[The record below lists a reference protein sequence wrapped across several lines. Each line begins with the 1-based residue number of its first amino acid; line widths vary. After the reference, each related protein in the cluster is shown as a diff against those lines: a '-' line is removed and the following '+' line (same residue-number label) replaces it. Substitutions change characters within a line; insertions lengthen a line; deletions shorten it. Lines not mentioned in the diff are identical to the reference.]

1 MKKTLT
7 GALALLAGVVFAGTA
22 EAQLPFT
29 VEARAGVAVP
39 TGEFG
44 DAAENGLGYGASLS
58 YLAAPRA
65 SVYAGYSQ
73 AEFNADD
80 SDAEAMDSGWEF
92 GARIAFPGVGFSP
105 FIRGG
110 VLVHEYEVESGAVE
124 VEGDSEL
131 GFEVGA
137 GAAFPLGPRVSVTP
151 GVSYRR
157 YSTEF
162 PIVGEQEIS
171 YLNLDVGLR
180 IRL

>member
-1 MKKTLT
+1 MKKALS
-7 GALALLAGVVFAGTA
+7 GALAALAVMALAGTA
-22 EAQLPFT
+22 GAQLPFSL
-29 VEARAGVAVP
+29 EARGGVALP
-39 TGEFG
+39 TGDFA
-44 DAAENGLGYGASLS
+44 DRVENGVGYGATLS

-65 SVYAGYSQ
+65 SLYAGYSQ
-73 AEFNADD
+73 AEFNLDN
-80 SDAEAMDSGWEF
+80 SDAEASDQGWEF

-105 FIRGG
+105 FVRGG
-110 VLVHEYEVESGAVE
+110 VLVHEYEVESGALE

-151 GVSYRR
+151 GVSYRQ

-162 PIVGEQEIS
+162 PVVGDQRVS